1 MSIEVSV
8 LQCCCWG
15 MIYRAFHVQTQ
26 IKLEAVWFCDLSLVL
41 VLTCHKKNKNN
52 SILAYSVAASHT
64 SLRSADSHS
73 DWGVKKNNPCWTFM
87 WRGSTEGPTP
97 VFFLF
102 FSPLFLSPVNAFL
115 FHGPSDGIPSSV
127 SCCLCELLGNHGSCP
142 VGRDFFFIL
151 LVWLGGSEGHKVS
164 IWVGCFTVF
173 MLAFWYMGKSNA
185 LFR

>member
-102 FSPLFLSPVNAFL
+102 FFSPFPVASQCLPFSRPLWWDPLFCFLLFVWVAWKPWQLSSWE
-115 FHGPSDGIPSSV
+115 G
-127 SCCLCELLGNHGSCP
+127 
-142 VGRDFFFIL
+142 FFFHFTG
-151 LVWLGGSEGHKVS
+151 VTRGVGGSQGQHMGGMLYS
-164 IWVGCFTVF
+164 FYVGI
-173 MLAFWYMGKSNA
+173 LIYGQK
-185 LFR
+185 